1 MIGGVRQLKK
11 KISILL
17 LIILLI
23 TLGTGV
29 LATNDDELVYIIPV
43 KEEITN
49 ATDRYIKLSIEEAES
64 LYSDVIIF
72 ELDTY
77 GGRIDSIEKIKNYIT
92 GTSIPTVCYIDSK
105 AESAGVLFAIS
116 CDEIYMSPYGTIGSA
131 ETIPNTEK
139 VLSMWKSLLRNVAQ
153 NKGRDPD
160 IIESMADS
168 DIEIEGVIEK
178 GKLLNLT
185 AKEAEE
191 YEISDGTYNNLE
203 ELIESLGYKGAR
215 IEVQQEDWTTKL
227 AKKLSTQTVSSL
239 LLTIGFVG
247 LVVEFFVPGFGLPG
261 IIGGLSLLLFFG
273 SNLLVGNASMVSLI
287 FFIVGAVLLAIEL
300 FVPGF
305 GLPGI
310 SGIVLVIL
318 GISTSMQTVQG
329 AFTALLMAMI
339 ITVIIVYLIFKF
351 GLNSRTFEH
360 ITLKASIQGDSN
372 KNIERDQT
380 VVVGERGIATTIM
393 RPSGFIEI
401 KGETYDA
408 IAQSNYIA
416 RGSAIE
422 VVKVTGGKIIVKE
435 I

>member
-1 MIGGVRQLKK
+1 MKK
-11 KISILL
+11 KISILT

-23 TLGTGV
+23 ILGTNV
-29 LATNDDELVYIIPV
+29 LATNSDELVYIIPV
-43 KEEITN
+43 REEITS
-49 ATDRYIKLSIEEAES
+49 ATERYIKLSIEEAEN
-64 LYSDVIIF
+64 LNSDLIIF

-92 GTSIPTVCYIDSK
+92 GTNIPTVCYIDSK

-139 VLSMWKSLLRNVAQ
+139 ILSMWKSLLRNVAQ

-160 IIESMADS
+160 IIESMADA
-168 DIEIEGVIEK
+168 DIEIEGIIEK

-185 AKEAEE
+185 ANEAEE
-191 YEISDGTYNNLE
+191 LEISDGTYNNID
-203 ELIESLGYKGAR
+203 ELIEKIGYKDAN
-215 IEVQQEDWTTKL
+215 IEIQKEDWTTKF
-227 AKKLSTQTVSSL
+227 AKKMSTQTASSL
-239 LLTIGFVG
+239 LLTVGFVG
-247 LVVEFFVPGFGLPG
+247 LVVEFFIPGFGLPG
-261 IIGGLSLLLFFG
+261 IVGGLSLLLFFG
-273 SNLLVGNASMVSLI
+273 SNLLVGNASWLSLI

-329 AFTALLMAMI
+329 AFTALLMAMV
-339 ITVIIVYLIFKF
+339 ITVIIVYLIFRF
-351 GLNSRTFEH
+351 GLNSRTFEN
-360 ITLKASIQGDSN
+360 ITLEASIQGDSN
-372 KNIERDQT
+372 RNIERDKT
-380 VVVGERGIATTIM
+380 VVVGDKGIAATIM

-401 KGETYDA
+401 NGETYDG
-408 IAQSNYIA
+408 IAESNYITKGA
-416 RGSAIE
+416 AVE